1 MLALMNVAEDNAFRG
16 TLYGTLTSNVHARDL
31 VRLRQIK
38 DKAFSVVV
46 IVDSFSE
53 LQVNEALVAAR
64 ESTLVK
70 LLRLSFWWR
79 ISARI
84 LVIAEESVAC

>member
-1 MLALMNVAEDNAFRG
+1 MLALMNVAEGKAFRG
-16 TLYGTLTSNVHARDL
+16 TMYGTLTSNVHARDL

-64 ESTLVK
+64 ESTLVQ
-70 LLRLSFWWR
+70 LLRFGFWWR
-79 ISARI
+79 ISAGV
-84 LVIAEESVAC
+84 LAGAEEVVAD